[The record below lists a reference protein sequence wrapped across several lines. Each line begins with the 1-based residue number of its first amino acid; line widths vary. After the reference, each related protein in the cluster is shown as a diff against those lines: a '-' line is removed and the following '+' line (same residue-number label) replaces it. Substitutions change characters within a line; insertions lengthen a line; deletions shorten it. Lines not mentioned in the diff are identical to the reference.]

1 MLSSFHTLKIMAN
14 VLVRSWLISLD
25 HLQICM
31 NKQAV
36 KFPSSHQN
44 TSNSLGQRF
53 QVNFQYPRVP
63 ETAIHS
69 SAAKLSNIQ
78 KLHSYI
84 LGRALGIKHQHI

>member
-1 MLSSFHTLKIMAN
+1 MLSSFHTFKIMAN

-25 HLQICM
+25 HVQICM

-36 KFPSSHQN
+36 KLPSSHQN

-53 QVNFQYPRVP
+53 QVTFQYPRVP

-69 SAAKLSNIQ
+69 SAEKHSNIQ
-78 KLHSYI
+78 KLRAHV
-84 LGRALGIKHQHI
+84 LERALGLKQQHI